1 MAVQGDYFFLFLLSF
16 VKLTI
21 REINDKVNAE
31 NIIIKDIASN
41 VLIVPPPF
49 IVGEVESH
57 LHIDYLVQII
67 PLYARLYNIINYP
80 L

>member
-21 REINDKVNAE
+21 REINDKVNTE
-31 NIIIKDIASN
+31 NIIINDIASN
-41 VLIVPPPF
+41 TLIAPPPF
-49 IVGEVESH
+49 IISEVESH

-67 PLYARLYNIINYP
+67 PLYDRLYNIINSP